1 MKKTS
6 AKLPPFILMAAAI
19 LSSALVSCKGKSEK
33 TAKEEETETIYAVNA
48 DIVQAGNLDD
58 YLEFGGDVSSVSAVD
73 VYPDAAGKISRIRV
87 SVGDL
92 VKKDQIIA
100 YVDPSRP
107 GMNYSENPVKAP
119 ISGRVTSFPPTIGTM
134 VSQSYSIAKISD
146 TDELQIKV
154 NVAERFISRI
164 RENQT
169 AIVSFDAYPGVEFK
183 ARVFEVSP
191 VLDTTS
197 RTMLAKLK
205 VEPADSRIKAGM
217 YARVKLI
224 TDTIEGA
231 VVIPNDAIV
240 YRDGKPYVFT
250 AKSESAESSVN
261 MVSVKEGLSV
271 DNKTEIQEGLKEGD
285 VIIVKGQS
293 LLSDGSKVKI
303 LSISGKAV
311 ESKTENK
318 D

>member
-6 AKLPPFILMAAAI
+6 AKLPFILMAAAI

-58 YLEFGGDVSSVSAVD
+58 YFEFGGDVSSVSAVD

>member
-6 AKLPPFILMAAAI
+6 AKLPFILMAAAI

>member
-6 AKLPPFILMAAAI
+6 AKLPFILMAAAI

-250 AKSESAESSVN
+250 AKSESSESSVN
-261 MVSVKEGLSV
+261 IVSVKEGLSV

-303 LSISGKAV
+303 LSISGKEV

>member
-6 AKLPPFILMAAAI
+6 AKLPFILMAAAI

-33 TAKEEETETIYAVNA
+33 AAKEEETETIYAVNA

-87 SVGDL
+87 AVGDL

>member
-6 AKLPPFILMAAAI
+6 AKLPFILMAAAI

-33 TAKEEETETIYAVNA
+33 TEKEEETETIYAVNA

-87 SVGDL
+87 AVGDL

-250 AKSESAESSVN
+250 AKSESSESSVN
-261 MVSVKEGLSV
+261 MVSVKEGLSI

>member
-6 AKLPPFILMAAAI
+6 AKLPFILMAAAI

-87 SVGDL
+87 AVGDL

-261 MVSVKEGLSV
+261 MVSVKERLSV

>member
-6 AKLPPFILMAAAI
+6 AKLPFILMAAAI
-19 LSSALVSCKGKSEK
+19 LLSALVSCKGKSEK

-87 SVGDL
+87 AVGDL

-311 ESKTENK
+311 ENKTENK

>member
-6 AKLPPFILMAAAI
+6 AKLPFILMAAAI

-33 TAKEEETETIYAVNA
+33 TAKEEETETIYTVNA

-87 SVGDL
+87 AVGDL

-311 ESKTENK
+311 ENKTENK

>member
-6 AKLPPFILMAAAI
+6 AKLPFILMAAAI

-169 AIVSFDAYPGVEFK
+169 AIVSFDACPGVEFK

-303 LSISGKAV
+303 LSISGKEV

>member
-6 AKLPPFILMAAAI
+6 AKLPFILMAAAI

-33 TAKEEETETIYAVNA
+33 TEKEEETETIYAVNA

>member
-6 AKLPPFILMAAAI
+6 AKLPFILMAAI

-87 SVGDL
+87 AVGDL

-164 RENQT
+164 REKQT
-169 AIVSFDAYPGVEFK
+169 AIVCFDAYPGVEFK

>member
-1 MKKTS
+1 MKKTT
-6 AKLPPFILMAAAI
+6 AKLPFILMAAAI

-169 AIVSFDAYPGVEFK
+169 AIVSFDACPGVEFK

-303 LSISGKAV
+303 LSISGKEV

>member
-6 AKLPPFILMAAAI
+6 AKLPFILMAAAI

-231 VVIPNDAIV
+231 VVISNDAIV

-285 VIIVKGQS
+285 VIIIKGQS

>member
-6 AKLPPFILMAAAI
+6 SKLAFILMAAVI
-19 LSSALVSCKGKSEK
+19 LPSALVSCKGKLEK
-33 TAKEEETETIYAVNA
+33 AAKEEEAETIYAVNA
-48 DIVQAGNLDD
+48 DIVQSGNLDD

-87 SVGDL
+87 AVGDV

-119 ISGRVTSFPPTIGTM
+119 ISGRVTSFPPTVGTM

-164 RENQT
+164 KENQT
-169 AIVSFDAYPGVEFK
+169 AVVSFDAYPGVEFN
-183 ARVFEVSP
+183 ARIFEVAP

-224 TDTIEGA
+224 TDTIESA
-231 VVIPNDAIV
+231 VVVPNDAIV
-240 YRDGKPYVFT
+240 YRDGKPYIFT
-250 AKSESAESSVN
+250 ADSAEQDSQVK

-271 DNKTEIQEGLKEGD
+271 DNKTEIQEGIKEGD
-285 VIIVKGQS
+285 IIIIKGQS
-293 LLSDGSKVKI
+293 LLSDGAKVKI

-311 ESKTENK
+311 ESKNESK

>member
-6 AKLPPFILMAAAI
+6 AKLPFILMAAAI

-205 VEPADSRIKAGM
+205 VEPADSKIKAGM

>member
-6 AKLPPFILMAAAI
+6 AKLPFILMAAAI

-87 SVGDL
+87 AVGDL

-293 LLSDGSKVKI
+293 LLSDSSKVKI

>member
-6 AKLPPFILMAAAI
+6 AKLPFILIAAAI

>member
-1 MKKTS
+1 MKKTC
-6 AKLPPFILMAAAI
+6 AKLPFILMAAAI

-87 SVGDL
+87 AVGDL

-119 ISGRVTSFPPTIGTM
+119 ISGRETSFPPTIGTM

>member
-6 AKLPPFILMAAAI
+6 AKLPFILMAAAI

-33 TAKEEETETIYAVNA
+33 AAKEEETETIYAVNA

-250 AKSESAESSVN
+250 AKSESSESSVN

>member
-6 AKLPPFILMAAAI
+6 AKLPFILMAAAI

-33 TAKEEETETIYAVNA
+33 AAKEEETETIYAVNA

-87 SVGDL
+87 AVGDL

-134 VSQSYSIAKISD
+134 VSQGYSIAKISD

-169 AIVSFDAYPGVEFK
+169 AVVSFDAYPGVEFK

-231 VVIPNDAIV
+231 VVVPNDAIV

-250 AKSESAESSVN
+250 AKSENAESSVN

>member
-6 AKLPPFILMAAAI
+6 VKLPFILMATAI

-33 TAKEEETETIYAVNA
+33 TAKEEEAETIYAVNA

-87 SVGDL
+87 AVGDL

-107 GMNYSENPVKAP
+107 GMNYSENPVKSP

-169 AIVSFDAYPGVEFK
+169 AVVSFDAYPGVEFK

-231 VVIPNDAIV
+231 VVVPNDAIV
-240 YRDGKPYVFT
+240 YRDGKPYVFA
-250 AKSESAESSVN
+250 AKSENTESSVN

>member
-6 AKLPPFILMAAAI
+6 AKLPFILMAAAI
-19 LSSALVSCKGKSEK
+19 LSSALVSCKEKSEK
-33 TAKEEETETIYAVNA
+33 TAKEEEAETIYAVNA

-87 SVGDL
+87 AVGDL

-107 GMNYSENPVKAP
+107 GMNYSENPVKSP

-169 AIVSFDAYPGVEFK
+169 AVVSFDAYPGVEFK

-231 VVIPNDAIV
+231 VVVPNDAIV

-250 AKSESAESSVN
+250 AKSKDTESSVN

>member
-6 AKLPPFILMAAAI
+6 AKLPFILMAAAI

-48 DIVQAGNLDD
+48 DIVQAGKLDD

-87 SVGDL
+87 AVGDL

>member
-6 AKLPPFILMAAAI
+6 AKLPFILMAAAI

-33 TAKEEETETIYAVNA
+33 TAREEETETIYAVNA

-87 SVGDL
+87 AVGDL

-231 VVIPNDAIV
+231 VVIQNDAIV

>member
-6 AKLPPFILMAAAI
+6 AKLPSILMAAAI

>member
-6 AKLPPFILMAAAI
+6 AKLPFILMAAAI

-107 GMNYSENPVKAP
+107 RMNYSENPVKAP

-250 AKSESAESSVN
+250 AKSESSESSVN

>member
-1 MKKTS
+1 MKKTT
-6 AKLPPFILMAAAI
+6 AKLPFILMAAAI

-303 LSISGKAV
+303 LSISGKEV

>member
-6 AKLPPFILMAAAI
+6 AKLPFILMAAAI

-293 LLSDGSKVKI
+293 LLR
-303 LSISGKAV
+303 LSVIYLSSLK
-311 ESKTENK
+311 
-318 D
+318 

>member
-6 AKLPPFILMAAAI
+6 AKLPFILMAAGI

-87 SVGDL
+87 AVGDL

-231 VVIPNDAIV
+231 VVIQNDAIV

>member
-6 AKLPPFILMAAAI
+6 AKLPFILMAAAI

-303 LSISGKAV
+303 LSISGKVV

>member
-6 AKLPPFILMAAAI
+6 AKLPFILMAAAI

-33 TAKEEETETIYAVNA
+33 TEKEEETETIYAVNA

-119 ISGRVTSFPPTIGTM
+119 ISGRVTSLQPTIGTM

-250 AKSESAESSVN
+250 AKSESSESSVN

>member
-6 AKLPPFILMAAAI
+6 AKLPFILMAAAI

-293 LLSDGSKVKI
+293 LLSDGFKVKI

>member
-6 AKLPPFILMAAAI
+6 AKLPFILMAAAI

-33 TAKEEETETIYAVNA
+33 TTKEEESETIYAVNA

-87 SVGDL
+87 AVGDL

>member
-6 AKLPPFILMAAAI
+6 AKLPFILMAAAI

-87 SVGDL
+87 SVGEL

>member
-6 AKLPPFILMAAAI
+6 AKLPFILMAAAI

-164 RENQT
+164 RENHT
-169 AIVSFDAYPGVEFK
+169 AIVSSDAYPGVEFK

-240 YRDGKPYVFT
+240 YHDGKPYVFT

>member
-6 AKLPPFILMAAAI
+6 AKLPFILMAAAI

-146 TDELQIKV
+146 TDELQIKI

>member
-6 AKLPPFILMAAAI
+6 EKLPFILMAAAI

-87 SVGDL
+87 AVGDL

-303 LSISGKAV
+303 LSISGKVV